1 MSSSWTVLD
10 QAIVSLGLLAFGLG
24 LGFGPST
31 FRVVTL
37 DQPRRGSTKD
47 IRIKWPLFMIF
58 ALPGLVAL
66 AMGLMRWQAP
76 RWTEQQW
83 LRSVPNLVLRAE
95 TFGPFRESAWSEAS
109 ERFAQ
114 ASPDDASWRGA
125 WVDQALSDALAVETL
140 PSFAAGAFLVEQTLR
155 PPTES
160 SQREAFANTIAAGH
174 PLAVGV
180 HKSDEGFRLQP
191 LLVRRVHG
199 VQPRFTVYPE
209 DQNTLAYPTTED
221 ARVGVVAQL
230 SDAMPDRVRVRL
242 DVQFGNDGDVI
253 GTTVR
258 FVNLKTN

>member
-10 QAIVSLGLLAFGLG
+10 QAILSLGLLAFGLG

-47 IRIKWPLFMIF
+47 IRIKWPLFAIF
-58 ALPGLVAL
+58 ALPGLAAL

-83 LRSVPNLVLRAE
+83 LRAVPNLVLQAE
-95 TFGPFRESAWSEAS
+95 TLGPFQEAAWLEAS

-114 ASPDDASWRGA
+114 ASPEDASWRGA
-125 WVDQALSDALAVETL
+125 WVERALSAALAVDSL

-155 PPTES
+155 PPTLAAD
-160 SQREAFANTIAAGH
+160 REAFANTIAAGH

-180 HKSDEGFRLQP
+180 HRSEDGPLLQP
-191 LLVRRVHG
+191 LFVRRIPG

-209 DQNTLAYPTTED
+209 DHNAAAYSITED
-221 ARVGVVAQL
+221 PRNGLVAQIPEPL
-230 SDAMPDRVRVRL
+230 PDRVRIRV
-242 DVQFGNDGDVI
+242 DVQFGADGDVI
-253 GTTVR
+253 GTAER
-258 FVNLKTN
+258 FVALHP

>member
-1 MSSSWTVLD
+1 M
-10 QAIVSLGLLAFGLG
+10 AFGLG

-47 IRIKWPLFMIF
+47 IRIRWSLFVLF
-58 ALPGLVAL
+58 ALPGLAAL

-76 RWTEQQW
+76 RWAEQQW

-95 TFGPFRESAWSEAS
+95 TFGPFQEAAWSEAS

-125 WVDQALSDALAVETL
+125 WVDRALSDALAVEAVRSQRRHFWWNK
-140 PSFAAGAFLVEQTLR
+140 PFGR
-155 PPTES
+155 PPSRRNAKLLPTPS
-160 SQREAFANTIAAGH
+160 RRVIPWRWGSINGRRDSG
-174 PLAVGV
+174 
-180 HKSDEGFRLQP
+180 LQP
-191 LLVRRVHG
+191 LFVHRVPG

-209 DQNTLAYPTTED
+209 DQNAAAYPTTED

-230 SDAMPDRVRVRL
+230 SEAMPEQVRVRV
-242 DVQFGNDGDVI
+242 DVQFGKDGEVI
-253 GTTVR
+253 GTTER
-258 FVNLKTN
+258 LVNLKTE

>member
-1 MSSSWTVLD
+1 MSASWTVLD
-10 QAIVSLGLLAFGLG
+10 QAILSLGLLAFGLG

-47 IRIKWPLFMIF
+47 IRIRWSLFVLF
-58 ALPGLVAL
+58 ALPGLAAL

-76 RWTEQQW
+76 RWAEQQW

-95 TFGPFRESAWSEAS
+95 TFGPFQEAAWSEAS

-125 WVDQALSDALAVETL
+125 WVDRALSDALAVEAL
-140 PSFAAGAFLVEQTLR
+140 PSFAASAFLVEQTLR

-174 PLAVGV
+174 PLAVMV
-180 HKSDEGFRLQP
+180 HQSEDGFRLKTQ
-191 LLVRRVHG
+191 
-199 VQPRFTVYPE
+199 
-209 DQNTLAYPTTED
+209 TTED
-221 ARVGVVAQL
+221 ARVVCPRPCPSRFAFAWTCSSARMARSSEPPCNLDSPCIPKIKTRPHHRG
-230 SDAMPDRVRVRL
+230 RL
-242 DVQFGNDGDVI
+242 CFNEFDHGGC
-253 GTTVR
+253 R
-258 FVNLKTN
+258 RCS

>member
-1 MSSSWTVLD
+1 MTSSWTVLD

-47 IRIKWPLFMIF
+47 IRIKWPVFAIF

-83 LRSVPNLVLRAE
+83 LQTVPNVVLQAE
-95 TFGPFRESAWSEAS
+95 TLGPFQEAAWLEAS

-114 ASPDDASWRGA
+114 ASPEDASWRGA
-125 WVDQALSDALAVETL
+125 WVDRALKAALAVDSL
-140 PSFAAGAFLVEQTLR
+140 PSFAATAFLVEQTLR
-155 PPTES
+155 PPLQS
-160 SQREAFANTIAAGH
+160 ADREAFANTVAAGH

-180 HKSDEGFRLQP
+180 HRSGEDSLLQP
-191 LLVRRVHG
+191 LFVRRVPG

-209 DQNTLAYPTTED
+209 DPNASAYPTAED
-221 ARVGVVAQL
+221 LRVGLVSRL
-230 SDAMPDRVRVRL
+230 PDPMPERVRVRV
-242 DVQFGNDGDVI
+242 DVQFGPDGDVI
-253 GTTVR
+253 GTTEH
-258 FVNLKTN
+258 FVDLKP

>member
-1 MSSSWTVLD
+1 MSASWTVLD
-10 QAIVSLGLLAFGLG
+10 QAILSLGLLAFGLG

-47 IRIKWPLFMIF
+47 IRIRWSLFVLF
-58 ALPGLVAL
+58 ALPGLAAL

-76 RWTEQQW
+76 RWAEQQW

-95 TFGPFRESAWSEAS
+95 TFGPFQEAAWSEAS

-125 WVDQALSDALAVETL
+125 WVDRALSDALAVEAL
-140 PSFAAGAFLVEQTLR
+140 PSFAASAFLVEQTLR

-174 PLAVGV
+174 PLAVMV
-180 HKSDEGFRLQP
+180 HQSRMDSGCSLF
-191 LLVRRVHG
+191 VRVAACSLDSPCTRRSRRGRVHD
-199 VQPRFTVYPE
+199 R
-209 DQNTLAYPTTED
+209 TED
-221 ARVGVVAQL
+221 ARVGGKEL
-230 SDAMPDRVRVRL
+230 SETMLKQVRVRW
-242 DVQFGNDGDVI
+242 
-253 GTTVR
+253 TSVR
-258 FVNLKTN
+258 QGWRCHRDHGAASSNSSPSRSW

>member
-1 MSSSWTVLD
+1 MSASWTVLD
-10 QAIVSLGLLAFGLG
+10 QAILSLGLLAFGLG

-37 DQPRRGSTKD
+37 ARPRRGSTKD
-47 IRIKWPLFMIF
+47 IRIRWSLFVLF
-58 ALPGLVAL
+58 ALPGLAAL

-76 RWTEQQW
+76 RWAEQQW

-95 TFGPFRESAWSEAS
+95 TFGPFQEAAWSEAS
-109 ERFAQ
+109 DRFAQ

-125 WVDQALSDALAVETL
+125 WVDRALSDALAVEAL
-140 PSFAAGAFLVEQTLR
+140 PSFASSAFLVEQTLR

-174 PLAVGV
+174 PLAVMV
-180 HKSDEGFRLQP
+180 HQSEDGFRLQP
-191 LLVRRVHG
+191 LFVRRVPG

-209 DQNTLAYPTTED
+209 DQDAAAYPTTED

-230 SDAMPDRVRVRL
+230 SEAMPKQVRVRV
-242 DVQFGNDGDVI
+242 DVRFGKDRDVI
-253 GTTVR
+253 GTTER
-258 FVNLKTN
+258 LVNLNTQ